1 VTGGLL
7 VGQAAG
13 RGRRPQAG
21 GHGVEQAEPGH
32 LGVELGRGPP
42 GPFQLGQLGQELPE
56 LADVRAELGGD
67 LGRRHRRAAPAAR
80 ASTRAP
86 PPLPGSGPRPP
97 WLTSAGLGADLLG
110 QARLADPGLAADED
124 QLALAAQGAVER
136 GPELGPLGA
145 AADEGHLVRVLGP
158 HGQGRQGSGQL
169 GMGDREDVLGPG
181 QALEGM
187 RPDLDQ
193 GGTVRELIGH
203 QLGGRPRQQDLAA
216 LPERP

>member
-32 LGVELGRGPP
+32 LRV
-42 GPFQLGQLGQELPE
+42 
-56 LADVRAELGGD
+56 ELGGD
-67 LGRRHRRAAPAAR
+67 LGRRTAGAIGARRLPPGPVRGRPRPFPAAAPGH
-80 ASTRAP
+80 P
-86 PPLPGSGPRPP
+86 GLP
-97 WLTSAGLGADLLG
+97 SAGLGADLLG

-187 RPDLDQ
+187 RPDVDQ